1 MANIKTADC
10 KQAIVQ
16 FVLNNPGYIGA
27 QFCDQHGKSGT
38 PFKATA
44 DGRVLSVAD
53 FELPAQKVKS
63 WKRCEKRKIG
73 TVEAASHR
81 VPVGTI
87 ARMFEC
93 SSGDEAQNTY
103 EDQLRAYTY
112 DDGQKII
119 KVEIAGE

>member
-38 PFKATA
+38 PFKATSC
-44 DGRVLSVAD
+44 G
-53 FELPAQKVKS
+53 
-63 WKRCEKRKIG
+63 
-73 TVEAASHR
+73 
-81 VPVGTI
+81 VPVGTTV
-87 ARMFEC
+87 RMFEC
-93 SSGDEAQNTY
+93 SSGEEAQNTY